1 MDRKKSML
9 DVTLLRPFIGPGVH
23 TKTAH
28 VDVHEW
34 NLFMRR
40 LRVKTG
46 EEQGLALIP
55 HKSDF
60 LSCPYHAL
68 VEALAA

>member
-1 MDRKKSML
+1 MDRKNSML

-28 VDVHEW
+28 VDVHGW
-34 NLFMRR
+34 PLFMRL

-46 EEQGLALIP
+46 EERGIALIQ
-55 HKSDF
+55 HESGF
-60 LSCPYHAL
+60 LTCPYHAL
-68 VEALAA
+68 VVALAA